1 MINDTG
7 QKLLIVTENDG
18 EILFKVEKGETLNI
32 RSVKQ
37 TNSDKYYSPMI
48 EINKGKRFI
57 KTMVVEESKI
67 IEKLK
72 DFPSVYMALNVMK
85 KYLVKNYN
93 VLLKNDKKY
102 KIVDL
107 AEEMGV
113 SRQMASIYIKKL
125 KELNLVA
132 EIETNKGKVYA
143 INPSIYFNGNEI
155 PQRVY
160 DIFENPK
167 NHI

>member
-37 TNSDKYYSPMI
+37 THNDKYYSPMI

-57 KTMVVEESKI
+57 KTMIVEENEV

-72 DFPSVYMALNVMK
+72 NLPSVYMALNIMK

-125 KELNLVA
+125 KELNLIA

-143 INPSIYFNGNEI
+143 INPNVYFNGNEI

-160 DIFENPK
+160 DIFVNPK